1 MKKTIRLFIV
11 ILLAITVG
19 FLAYHW
25 WKSRQPT
32 DAWVFIPDH
41 AALILEVKSPLD
53 WLKANQAKPSWI
65 TLASLP
71 YSRTL
76 LQRLDSLQAV
86 GRTTDHS
93 IEDFLHNKQV
103 TISVHLTARDDFDY
117 LFYVPLSGLS
127 EPLWLDEWIKKFQQN
142 PAYQTNAHSFQ
153 GLTITEIKANQQ
165 NNLVFSY
172 IIHQN
177 YFIGSYTPFL
187 VEDAVRTIGNKN
199 LLSNR
204 WDEMKRPAQLIT
216 DSEGTVQVHI
226 NMARMGQWASV
237 FTTPDQVNYFQ
248 NLSYLAQSGLFSL
261 QSDKEQIRLN
271 GRLYT
276 HTGEQEA
283 DWLDIFKDQPAR
295 AMRLTNLIPNE
306 ATVLYHWGFE
316 DARRLRDALARY
328 NEKHDSTTIRRQV
341 EVREKYGVR
350 LNLLYDWV
358 GREMAMSLLETNEAT
373 ANRLIFVEA
382 KDLDKAISQLS
393 DLTLQVDRRN
403 NSMPYVE
410 HYAGTTIRQIGIPEL
425 PACVFGSLFEGFPQ
439 CFYTSLKG
447 HIIFSNQISPI
458 KKLLDDVAAGN
469 VWNNSVK
476 QKTLLQQ
483 TSPEANFSM
492 FVNTTNAW
500 SLFLQNVSPHWREL
514 LTANSP
520 AVRSFEQVALQV
532 IHRSNFY
539 ETTLSFHHPHDQALL
554 AAENQFLINQRVK
567 FESPVRTPPFIVKNA
582 EDQSNEMLV
591 QDEANALHFISSA
604 GKKIGKKA
612 LNSPIVSEIYQVDV
626 FNNGELQFAFATKQQ
641 LHLIDRK
648 GVLLTGFPV
657 SLPDSAQLQTMSVVD
672 YDKSKDYRFAVS
684 DTQGNIYMFDKA
696 GNLLDGWKPK
706 SLGYGLSAPV
716 QHVRVR
722 DRDYLIAAQ
731 TNGAIQVLNRKGESY
746 PNFPI
751 QLNTKL
757 SSPVVVTEGISSET
771 TLLTTITPQGELLQ
785 VDLDGKVKRR
795 EQLYR
800 PDRETT
806 FQLCSE
812 AHGKGWAILRQ
823 SETKIALLGNPPSIF
838 FEKDTESSRRVWC
851 QYYDFGTNRNVF
863 ALTFPDQ
870 QQTILY
876 EANGKMIGNR
886 AIESQ
891 FPVGIKYSEAFH
903 KLLIYR
909 ASRYEAGIWTV
920 KVR

>member
-1 MKKTIRLFIV
+1 LKKTIRLFIV
-11 ILLAITVG
+11 TLLAIAVG
-19 FLAYHW
+19 FLAYQW

-41 AALILEVKSPLD
+41 AALILEVHSPLD
-53 WLKANQAKPSWI
+53 WLKANQTKASWA
-65 TLASLP
+65 TLAALP
-71 YSRTL
+71 YSQTL
-76 LQRLDSLQAV
+76 LQRLDSLQKV
-86 GRTTDHS
+86 GKATSHS
-93 IEDFLHNKQV
+93 IEDFLQHKQV
-103 TISVHLTARDDFDY
+103 TISLHFTARDDFDY
-117 LFYVPLSGLS
+117 LFYVPLGGLT
-127 EPLWLDEWIKKFQQN
+127 EPLWLDGWLKKFQQN
-142 PAYQTNAHSFQ
+142 PAYQTSAHSFQ
-153 GLTITEIKANQQ
+153 GLTITEIKASQ
-165 NNLVFSY
+165 NNNLIFSY

-204 WDEMKRPAQLIT
+204 WDEMKRSTQPLNH
-216 DSEGTVQVHI
+216 SEAIVQMHV

-237 FTTPDQVNYFQ
+237 FTTPGQVNYFQ
-248 NLSYLAQSGLFSL
+248 NLPHLAQSGLFSL
-261 QSDKEQIRLN
+261 QSDKDQIRLN
-271 GRLYT
+271 GRLHT
-276 HTGEQEA
+276 HEDEQEA
-283 DWLDIFKDQPAR
+283 DWLDIFKNQPAR
-295 AMRLTNLIPNE
+295 AMRLSNLIPNE

-316 DARRLRDALARY
+316 EARRLRDALARY
-328 NEKHDSTTIRRQV
+328 NAKHDTTTIRRQV

-358 GREMAMSLLETNEAT
+358 GREMAMGLLETNEAT

-393 DLTLQVDRRN
+393 DLTLQVDRQN

-410 HYAGTTIRQIGIPEL
+410 HYAGTSIRQVGIPEL
-425 PACVFGSLFEGFPQ
+425 PACIFGSLFEGFPQ
-439 CFYTSLKG
+439 CFYITLKG
-447 HIIFSNQISPI
+447 YVIFSNHPSPI

-469 VWNNSVK
+469 VWNNSIK
-476 QKTLLQQ
+476 QKSLLQQ
-483 TSPEANFSM
+483 TSPEANFSL

-500 SLFLQNVSPHWREL
+500 NLLLQNVSPHWREL

-520 AVRSFEQVALQV
+520 ALRSFEQVSLQV
-532 IHRSNFY
+532 IHRSNFH
-539 ETTLSFHHPHDQALL
+539 ETMFTFRHPNDQALL
-554 AAENQFLINQRVK
+554 AAENQFLINQRIK
-567 FESPVRTPPFIVKNA
+567 FNSPLRTQAFVVKNA
-582 EDQSNEMLV
+582 EDQSNEILV
-591 QDEANALHFISSA
+591 QDEGNALHFISGA
-604 GKKIGKKA
+604 GKKIGQKV
-612 LNSPIVSEIYQVDV
+612 LDSPIVSEIYQVDA
-626 FNNGELQFAFATKQQ
+626 FKNGELQFLFATENQ

-657 SLPDSAQLQTMSVVD
+657 SLPDSAQLQTLSVVD
-672 YDKSKDYRFAVS
+672 YDKSKDYRFVLS
-684 DTQGNIYMFDKA
+684 DKQGNIYMFDKT
-696 GNLLDGWKPK
+696 GSPLDGWKPK
-706 SLGYGLSAPV
+706 SLGYSLSAPV

-722 DRDYLIAAQ
+722 DRDYLIATQ

-751 QLNTKL
+751 QLKAKL
-757 SSPVVVTEGISSET
+757 SSPVLINEGMSSET
-771 TLLTTITPQGELLQ
+771 TILTTVTQQGELLQ
-785 VDLDGKVKRR
+785 VDLAGNIKRR

-806 FQLCSE
+806 FQLCRE
-812 AHGKGWAILRQ
+812 ANGKGWAVLRQ
-823 SETKIALLGNPPSIF
+823 SEKKIALLGNPPTVF
-838 FEKDTESSRRVWC
+838 FEKESQSSRRVSC
-851 QYYDFGTNRNVF
+851 QYYDFGTNRSVF

-870 QQTILY
+870 KQTLLY

-903 KLLIYR
+903 KLLIFR
-909 ASRYEAGIWTV
+909 ASGYESGIWTV